1 LPSGLA
7 SVEDRSVKILEISKS
22 PSQKQLGLKVEE
34 IQACSSSRGCFEP
47 EVLPMMSLW
56 EFLSQ
61 DVALF
66 GGLHS
71 PLLSWFGSCGLL
83 VFFLW
88 HVGRLTTA
96 ISIVQRCYDRVW
108 PTLVRLTNGR
118 KGLQSDWLTIPGLS
132 DSKKTPHHPHS
143 QSDRIDLDDLQTL
156 DKAMREETRLQQA
169 WLHFRKS
176 FVVERTAWF
185 IEPRVF
191 STRTAAD
198 FFPRDL
204 LNGRLNLSFYH
215 QFPSLITG
223 IGLLLTFLAIL
234 IGLSKL
240 HADGSHIV
248 GIQGLING
256 LAGKFLTSIVGLVC
270 ANLFVLIEK
279 SALHRLATTQ
289 QQFVTMVDELFPR
302 KSMEQMLENFTPAG
316 GASQA
321 SIAAPSDLSDR
332 LVGTL
337 SDRLSPTVTA
347 LREAVELLGRRDP
360 GARATPDRLAEDL
373 SRVVQQTMVGPIQEL
388 NQSIQALARSV
399 EELKH
404 DRSLRPV
411 ESEFDRPSLDD
422 APTAHERQ
430 DIAPDD
436 SMLGLRWF
444 ANWRQ
449 GTSMKGAV

>member
-1 LPSGLA
+1 
-7 SVEDRSVKILEISKS
+7 
-22 PSQKQLGLKVEE
+22 
-34 IQACSSSRGCFEP
+34 
-47 EVLPMMSLW
+47 MMSIW

-71 PLLSWFGSCGLL
+71 PLLSWLGSCGLL
-83 VFFLW
+83 AFFLW

-96 ISIVQRCYDRVW
+96 ISIVQGCYTRVW
-108 PTLVRLTNGR
+108 PTLTRLTSGR
-118 KGLQSDWLTIPGLS
+118 KSLQSEWLTIPGLS
-132 DSKKTPHHPHS
+132 DPKKAGNHPGS

-156 DKAMREETRLQQA
+156 DKAMRQEVRLEQA
-169 WLHFRKS
+169 WLHFRKT

-191 STRTAAD
+191 ATRTAAE

-302 KSMEQMLENFTPAG
+302 KTMEQMLENFTPG
-316 GASQA
+316 TSASQVP
-321 SIAAPSDLSDR
+321 AAVSGDLGDR

-337 SDRLSPTVTA
+337 SDRLSPTVAA
-347 LREAVELLGRRDP
+347 LREAVELLGRREP
-360 GARATPDRLAEDL
+360 GGRAGAPDRLAEDL
-373 SRVVQQTMVGPIQEL
+373 SRVMQQTMAAPIQEL

-399 EELKH
+399 EELKRDH
-404 DRSLRPV
+404 TVKPL
-411 ESEFDRPSLDD
+411 ESEFDSTPFDEV
-422 APTAHERQ
+422 PTPEVGQ
-430 DIAPDD
+430 DIVPDD

-449 GTSMKGAV
+449 SASMRGAA

>member
-1 LPSGLA
+1 
-7 SVEDRSVKILEISKS
+7 
-22 PSQKQLGLKVEE
+22 
-34 IQACSSSRGCFEP
+34 
-47 EVLPMMSLW
+47 MMSIW

-61 DVALF
+61 DAALF

-71 PLLSWFGSCGLL
+71 PLLSWLGSCGLL
-83 VFFLW
+83 AFFLW
-88 HVGRLTTA
+88 HVARLTTA
-96 ISIVQRCYDRVW
+96 ISIVQGCYTRVW
-108 PTLVRLTNGR
+108 PTLTRLASGR
-118 KGLQSDWLTIPGLS
+118 KSLQSEWLTIPGLA
-132 DSKKTPHHPHS
+132 DTKKAGNHSGS

-156 DKAMREETRLQQA
+156 DKAMRQEVRLEQA
-169 WLHFRKS
+169 WLHFRKT

-191 STRTAAD
+191 ATRTAAE

-302 KSMEQMLENFTPAG
+302 KTMEQMLENFTPG
-316 GASQA
+316 TSASQVPAAA
-321 SIAAPSDLSDR
+321 SGDPSDR

-337 SDRLSPTVTA
+337 NDRLSPTVAA
-347 LREAVELLGRRDP
+347 LREAVELLGRREP
-360 GARATPDRLAEDL
+360 GGRAGAPDRLAEDL
-373 SRVVQQTMVGPIQEL
+373 SRVMQQTMAAPIQEL
-388 NQSIQALARSV
+388 NQSIQSLARSI
-399 EELKH
+399 EELKR
-404 DRSLRPV
+404 DPTIKQMG
-411 ESEFDRPSLDD
+411 SEFDAPSFGEV
-422 APTAHERQ
+422 PIPEVGQ
-430 DIAPDD
+430 DIMPDD

-449 GTSMKGAV
+449 GASMKGAA

>member
-1 LPSGLA
+1 
-7 SVEDRSVKILEISKS
+7 
-22 PSQKQLGLKVEE
+22 
-34 IQACSSSRGCFEP
+34 
-47 EVLPMMSLW
+47 MMSIW

-71 PLLSWFGSCGLL
+71 PLLSWVGSCGLL
-83 VFFLW
+83 AFFLW
-88 HVGRLTTA
+88 HVARLTTA
-96 ISIVQRCYDRVW
+96 ISIVQGCYTRVW
-108 PTLVRLTNGR
+108 PTLTRLTSGR
-118 KGLQSDWLTIPGLS
+118 KSLQSEWLTIPALA
-132 DSKKTPHHPHS
+132 DSKKGGNHSGS

-156 DKAMREETRLQQA
+156 DKAMRQEVRLEEA
-169 WLHFRKS
+169 WLKFRKT

-191 STRTAAD
+191 ATRTASE

-302 KSMEQMLENFTPAG
+302 KTVEQMLENLTPG
-316 GASQA
+316 TSASQA
-321 SIAAPSDLSDR
+321 PAAASGDLGDR

-337 SDRLSPTVTA
+337 SDRLSPTVAA
-347 LREAVELLGRRDP
+347 LREAVELLGRREP
-360 GARATPDRLAEDL
+360 GGRAGAPDRLADDL
-373 SRVVQQTMVGPIQEL
+373 SRAMQQTMAAPIQEL

-399 EELKH
+399 EQLKR
-404 DRSLRPV
+404 DAVAKPMGSD
-411 ESEFDRPSLDD
+411 FDA
-422 APTAHERQ
+422 APLGGVHIPETGQH
-430 DIAPDD
+430 IMPDD

-449 GTSMKGAV
+449 GASMKGAA

>member
-1 LPSGLA
+1 ML
-7 SVEDRSVKILEISKS
+7 
-22 PSQKQLGLKVEE
+22 
-34 IQACSSSRGCFEP
+34 
-47 EVLPMMSLW
+47 SLW

-61 DVALF
+61 DVALL

-71 PLLSWFGSCGLL
+71 PLLSWFGSCGLVL
-83 VFFLW
+83 FFIW

-96 ISIVQRCYDRVW
+96 ISTVQGSYHRLW
-108 PTLVRLTNGR
+108 PTLTRLTNSR
-118 KGLQSDWLTIPGLS
+118 KSLQSEWLTVPILN
-132 DSKKTPHHPHS
+132 DSKKSTS
-143 QSDRIDLDDLQTL
+143 AGQSDRVDLDDLQTL
-156 DKAMREETRLQQA
+156 DRAMRQETRLEQA
-169 WLHFRKS
+169 WLHFRKT

-204 LNGRLNLSFYH
+204 LNGRLNLSFYQ

-223 IGLLLTFLAIL
+223 VGLLLTFLAIL

-289 QQFVTMVDELFPR
+289 RQFVTMIDELFPR
-302 KSMEQMLENFTPAG
+302 KTMEQMLENFTP
-316 GASQA
+316 GASTAQA
-321 SIAAPSDLSDR
+321 SVGAPGSELGDR
-332 LVGTL
+332 LAGTL

-347 LREAVELLGRRDP
+347 LREAVELLGRRDS
-360 GARATPDRLAEDL
+360 GTRMTTPDRLTEDL
-373 SRVVQQTMVGPIQEL
+373 TRVMQQTMAVPIQEL

-399 EELKH
+399 EQLQR
-404 DRSLRPV
+404 DRSAPA
-411 ESEFDRPSLDD
+411 ESEFDVAFGNDMPHVEE
-422 APTAHERQ
+422 PEETV
-430 DIAPDD
+430 PDT

-449 GTSMKGAV
+449 GASMKGAL

>member
-1 LPSGLA
+1 ML
-7 SVEDRSVKILEISKS
+7 
-22 PSQKQLGLKVEE
+22 
-34 IQACSSSRGCFEP
+34 
-47 EVLPMMSLW
+47 SLW

-61 DVALF
+61 DVALL

-71 PLLSWFGSCGLL
+71 PLLSWFGSCGLVL
-83 VFFLW
+83 FFIW

-96 ISIVQRCYDRVW
+96 ISTVQGSYHRLW
-108 PTLVRLTNGR
+108 PTLTRLTNSR
-118 KGLQSDWLTIPGLS
+118 KSLQSEWLTVPSLS
-132 DSKKTPHHPHS
+132 DSKKSTS
-143 QSDRIDLDDLQTL
+143 AAQSDRVDLDDLQTL
-156 DKAMREETRLQQA
+156 DRAMRQETRLEQA
-169 WLHFRKS
+169 WLHFRKT

-204 LNGRLNLSFYH
+204 LNGRLNLSFYQ

-223 IGLLLTFLAIL
+223 VGLLLTFLAIL

-289 QQFVTMVDELFPR
+289 RQFVTMVDELFPR
-302 KSMEQMLENFTPAG
+302 KTMEQMLENFTP
-316 GASQA
+316 GASTAQA
-321 SIAAPSDLSDR
+321 SVGAPGSELGDR
-332 LVGTL
+332 LAGTL

-347 LREAVELLGRRDP
+347 LREAVELLGRRDS
-360 GARATPDRLAEDL
+360 GARMTTPDRLTEDL
-373 SRVVQQTMVGPIQEL
+373 TRVMQQTMAAPIQEL

-399 EELKH
+399 EQLQRDHSAPAEG
-404 DRSLRPV
+404 
-411 ESEFDRPSLDD
+411 EFDVAFANDRPS
-422 APTAHERQ
+422 AEEPAETV
-430 DIAPDD
+430 PDT

-449 GTSMKGAV
+449 GASMKGAL

>member
-1 LPSGLA
+1 M
-7 SVEDRSVKILEISKS
+7 V
-22 PSQKQLGLKVEE
+22 
-34 IQACSSSRGCFEP
+34 
-47 EVLPMMSLW
+47 SLW

-71 PLLSWFGSCGLL
+71 PLLSWIGSCGLVL
-83 VFFLW
+83 FFLW
-88 HVGRLTTA
+88 HVARLTTA
-96 ISIVQRCYDRVW
+96 ISIVQGCYQRLW
-108 PTLVRLTNGR
+108 PTLSSLTSSR
-118 KGLQSDWLTIPGLS
+118 KSVQSEWLAIPSLS
-132 DSKKTPHHPHS
+132 DTKKSLNSAS
-143 QSDRIDLDDLQTL
+143 QSDRVDLDDLQTL
-156 DKAMREETRLQQA
+156 DNAMREEARLEQA
-169 WLHFRKS
+169 WLRFRKT

-204 LNGRLNLSFYH
+204 LSGRLNLSFYH

-223 IGLLLTFLAIL
+223 VGLLLTFLAIL

-270 ANLFVLIEK
+270 ANVFVLIEK

-289 QQFVTMVDELFPR
+289 QQFIMMVDELFPR
-302 KSMEQMLENFTPAG
+302 KTMEQMLENFTPG
-316 GASQA
+316 PGAPQA
-321 SIAAPSDLSDR
+321 PIAAPGDLGDR
-332 LVGTL
+332 LAGTL

-347 LREAVELLGRRDP
+347 LREAVEMLGRRDF
-360 GARATPDRLAEDL
+360 GTRVSTPDRLTDDL
-373 SRVVQQTMVGPIQEL
+373 TRAMQQTMAAPIQEL
-388 NQSIQALARSV
+388 NQSIHALARSV
-399 EELKH
+399 EQLQRGH
-404 DRSLRPV
+404 SVTPV
-411 ESEFDRPSLDD
+411 ESEFDVTFLDD
-422 APTAHERQ
+422 ISSAEEREETNT
-430 DIAPDD
+430 DN
-436 SMLGLRWF
+436 SMVGLRWF

-449 GTSMKGAV
+449 GASVKEAL

>member
-1 LPSGLA
+1 
-7 SVEDRSVKILEISKS
+7 
-22 PSQKQLGLKVEE
+22 
-34 IQACSSSRGCFEP
+34 
-47 EVLPMMSLW
+47 MMSIW

-71 PLLSWFGSCGLL
+71 PLLSWLGSCGLL
-83 VFFLW
+83 AFFLW

-96 ISIVQRCYDRVW
+96 ISIVQSCYTRVW
-108 PTLVRLTNGR
+108 PTLTRLTSGR
-118 KGLQSDWLTIPGLS
+118 KSLQSEWLTIPGLS
-132 DSKKTPHHPHS
+132 DPKKAGNHPGS

-156 DKAMREETRLQQA
+156 DKAMRQEVRLEQA
-169 WLHFRKS
+169 WLHFRKT

-191 STRTAAD
+191 ATRTAAE

-302 KSMEQMLENFTPAG
+302 KTMEQMLENFTPG
-316 GASQA
+316 TSASQVP
-321 SIAAPSDLSDR
+321 AAVSGDLGDR

-337 SDRLSPTVTA
+337 SDRLSPTVAA
-347 LREAVELLGRRDP
+347 LREAVELLGRREP
-360 GARATPDRLAEDL
+360 GGRAGAPDRLAEDL
-373 SRVVQQTMVGPIQEL
+373 SRVMQQTMAAPIQDL

-399 EELKH
+399 EELKRDH
-404 DRSLRPV
+404 TVKPLER
-411 ESEFDRPSLDD
+411 ESDSTPFDEV
-422 APTAHERQ
+422 PTPEVGQ
-430 DIAPDD
+430 DIVPDD

-449 GTSMKGAV
+449 GASMKGAA